1 MLKKLMQVTMVLVA
15 ASALALA
22 QGQTKTQ
29 APKGKGISKKEADAM
44 NAVFKAKTPDE
55 TIAAAD
61 SFVTNFADSEYKPQ
75 VLEAAAEAA
84 EHKND
89 SPKAIFYA
97 QKALEASPQYI
108 PALNVIALETAG
120 HTRENDLDKDQ
131 KLAQAEKYAKQV
143 LELLPSETKPAYVS
157 ATDAQW
163 EASKKEDAALAHVA
177 LGLIATVRKKYA
189 DAATELQTAVDNES
203 APDPTH
209 MIRLADAYNKAG
221 KPDDALTVTNKLLA
235 MPNLPDAY
243 KKFVQQEKDEA
254 ERAKSGKK

>member
-1 MLKKLMQVTMVLVA
+1 MIKKLMQVTVVLAA
-15 ASALALA
+15 ASALAVA
-22 QGQTKTQ
+22 QPKGPAQA

-44 NAVFKAKTPDE
+44 NAVFKSKTPDE

-75 VLEAAAEAA
+75 VLEAAAEAS

-89 SPKAIFYA
+89 SAKAIFYA
-97 QKALEASPQYI
+97 QQALAASPNYV
-108 PALNVIALETAG
+108 PALNVMALETAG

-131 KLAQAEKYAKQV
+131 KLGQAEKYAKHV
-143 LELLPSETKPAYVS
+143 LELLPNEAKPAYVT

-163 EASKKEDAALAHVA
+163 EASKKEDMALAHVA

-189 DAATELQTAVDNES
+189 DAATELQTAVDNE
-203 APDPTH
+203 ATPDPTH

-221 KPDDALTVTNKLLA
+221 KPDDALTVANKL
-235 MPNLPDAY
+235 
-243 KKFVQQEKDEA
+243 
-254 ERAKSGKK
+254 